1 MVCTWTRT
9 PVVSIFLPIL
19 PMDVFSAVPLRLE
32 DAVEEDVK
40 ECDHEVECGMM
51 TRSIC
56 SIDFRLVL
64 YSIIFEP
71 SS

>member
-9 PVVSIFLPIL
+9 PVVSMFLPIL

-40 ECDHEVECGMM
+40 ECDHEG
-51 TRSIC
+51 
-56 SIDFRLVL
+56 
-64 YSIIFEP
+64 
-71 SS
+71 